1 MNYRVL
7 DSSAI
12 ELSNTNIPIDDIF
25 NALLSTNKVL
35 HKIYTETENLHLNI
49 FEVIDFRVFSGMIG
63 EIFSQELESINNNLI
78 KNPFISGYPDLLQVS
93 SKNMITYY
101 KNCNNNDL
109 LNFKFGGLEVKNT
122 FGTKK
127 SGHDTLMG
135 DKRIYSIN
143 KKLDWKAHHRNT
155 NFLIGLLSD
164 YIDGIPQIVALCYC
178 DTLTIDDWNKKQN
191 PKGNSAMTS
200 FSTISPTGYSKMK
213 HGLKICI
220 DKEEYLNFFK

>member
-1 MNYRVL
+1 MSYRIL
-7 DSSAI
+7 DSSTI
-12 ELSNTNIPIDDIF
+12 KLSDTSISIDDIF
-25 NALLSTNKVL
+25 NALLSTNKLL
-35 HKIYTETENLHLNI
+35 HKIYTETESLHLNI

-93 SKNMITYY
+93 NEDMITYY
-101 KNCNNNDL
+101 KNCDNSGL

-127 SGHDTLMG
+127 SGCDILMG
-135 DKRIYSIN
+135 DERIYSIN

-155 NFLIGLLSD
+155 NFLIGILSD

-178 DTLTIDDWNKKQN
+178 DPLTIDDWNKKQN
-191 PKGNSAMTS
+191 PKGDSAMTS
-200 FSTISPTGYSKMK
+200 FSTIGTTGYNKMK
-213 HGLKICI
+213 NGLKICI